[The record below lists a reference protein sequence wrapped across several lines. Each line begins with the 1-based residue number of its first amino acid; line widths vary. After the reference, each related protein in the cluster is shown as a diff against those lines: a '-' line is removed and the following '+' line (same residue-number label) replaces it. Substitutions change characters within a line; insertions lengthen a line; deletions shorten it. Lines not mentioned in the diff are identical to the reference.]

1 MFISLS
7 PFNITTSLPLHGY
20 WYPGIIPFARLRFFW
35 SPLGTSKWPRWDVH
49 APQWPSA
56 MYCPD
61 GRGGHG
67 GPLVATTW
75 QLITTPTTTT
85 NNDKQQHYDTT
96 NTMDM
101 TKSEWP
107 DQRDNEVGMTYICL
121 PGTPNFD
128 PQFWSCAVGF
138 GCIKSRLKHL
148 GDTEDLWRN
157 SAVHREEAPWMIWAW
172 RRCCDATMLS
182 QSWRAQK
189 NVTIPGPFFGQTRIW
204 SEVRNF
210 NTRFACGFPVLSW
223 FCAPILFTSDRF
235 LLVRFPSVGCSKRI
249 FFGSA
254 GNRGPKNITHYM
266 SHA

>member
-1 MFISLS
+1 MAEMGRSCAAMTFCNVLS
-7 PFNITTSLPLHGY
+7 WRTRWERWAPCSDNLTTYYH
-20 WYPGIIPFARLRFFW
+20 
-35 SPLGTSKWPRWDVH
+35 
-49 APQWPSA
+49 
-56 MYCPD
+56 
-61 GRGGHG
+61 
-67 GPLVATTW
+67 
-75 QLITTPTTTT
+75 T
-85 NNDKQQHYDTT
+85 NHNDKQRQTTTLWHYQHNGHDKIRVTGSTRQWGGYDLHMFAW
-96 NTMDM
+96 N
-101 TKSEWP
+101 
-107 DQRDNEVGMTYICL
+107 
-121 PGTPNFD
+121 PNFD

-182 QSWRAQK
+182 QSWRAHK
-189 NVTIPGPFFGQTRIW
+189 SVTIPGPFFGQTRIW

-235 LLVRFPSVGCSKRI
+235 LLVRFPGVGCSKRI